1 MANALAGRVALVT
14 GDMVGIGLAS
24 AQDLA
29 EQGASVAI
37 GARRGGQAD
46 MVATTLEVLGL
57 EVLGFEVLGPDVFIG
72 PLDVCEIASVKAFVK
87 AISALKISTINGG
100 YYQRTPSRVRA
111 PTPDAYCATTAR
123 MTGTPSSTPI

>member
-14 GDMVGIGLAS
+14 GDRVGIGLAS

-46 MVATTLEVLGL
+46 MVATTLEVPGL
-57 EVLGFEVLGPDVFIG
+57 EVLGPDVFIG